1 MNECQLGGT
10 LAISLGLRIS
20 GNGARAKVKSHF
32 LDLETKSIDD
42 AFMELHSWKDIWD
55 ILDGSLYDRFQPL
68 FYFLMA
74 SSI

>member
-10 LAISLGLRIS
+10 LAASLGLRMS

-55 ILDGSLYDRFQPL
+55 ILDESLYHRSQPL
-68 FYFLMA
+68 LYFLMA
-74 SSI
+74 FSA